1 MIYEKLAK
9 SGVDYK
15 PGDFKAEIHFLG
27 QIVGASNIMDKD
39 AIICEAHCV
48 YGSKWRILS
57 KKLSIQTQACF
68 VDENN
73 FACFCHPFD
82 LHFTTEN
89 PFRWPKLIVRIWKL
103 GENNKYDILS
113 YGTTVLP
120 NTKGYHEIEFQT
132 WCLKGSLTNET
143 MWFFLESKP
152 MMNTSDALDPDL
164 NNRSNIISKPGPKVH
179 ISCEV
184 ITRNFLFHSIS
195 GIDKETSDE
204 DED

>member
-1 MIYEKLAK
+1 MIYEKLK
-9 SGVDYK
+9 NSGINYK

-27 QIVGASNIMDKD
+27 QIVGASNIMEKD
-39 AIICEAHCV
+39 AIICEAHCN

-57 KKLSIQTQACF
+57 KKLNIQTQAC
-68 VDENN
+68 VPDGNN

-89 PFRWPKLIVRIWKL
+89 PFGWPKLIVRIWKL
-103 GENNKYDILS
+103 GENNKYDLLS

-120 NTKGYHEIEFQT
+120 NTKGYHEIEFPT
-132 WCLKGSLTNET
+132 WCLKGSLSDEA

-152 MMNTSDALDPDL
+152 MMNTSDAMDPDL
-164 NNRSNIISKPGPKVH
+164 DKRSNIISKPGPKLH

-184 ITRNFLFHSIS
+184 ITRNFEFHSIS
-195 GIDKETSDE
+195 GGDKETNESD
-204 DED
+204 DD